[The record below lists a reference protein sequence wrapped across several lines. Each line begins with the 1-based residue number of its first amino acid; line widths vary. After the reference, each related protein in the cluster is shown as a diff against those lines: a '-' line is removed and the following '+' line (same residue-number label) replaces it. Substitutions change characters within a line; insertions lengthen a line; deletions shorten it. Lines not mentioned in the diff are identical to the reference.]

1 MAWSRPRSSPAGSSC
16 FAVASQERLQHAVL
30 LQHAVV
36 QRLSPPQAPAGSR
49 VALAAC
55 VSVGSRGWPRAG
67 QRLRRAL
74 RPRSESKQ
82 ERKKGKK
89 MLSGTR
95 HTTRTRRHQKTR
107 CLTGR
112 NPKGP
117 PSEAPRAPAPP
128 PPSPIFDA
136 LVRCATTSLR
146 YVRWRGATPTRDSSF
161 FTAYAA
167 TLPLRGVSEPPPRSP
182 NQRVDASSARR
193 VGALLLLRLRTAR
206 SRSAP
211 PCINLV

>member
-1 MAWSRPRSSPAGSSC
+1 
-16 FAVASQERLQHAVL
+16 
-30 LQHAVV
+30 
-36 QRLSPPQAPAGSR
+36 
-49 VALAAC
+49 
-55 VSVGSRGWPRAG
+55 
-67 QRLRRAL
+67 
-74 RPRSESKQ
+74 
-82 ERKKGKK
+82 

-128 PPSPIFDA
+128 PPPPTFDA

-206 SRSAP
+206 SPAVLLHLVLTLYDRRTYLYRRELQRRHPFRAVRP
-211 PCINLV
+211 LCAVVRGNLNSHSGIAC

>member
-1 MAWSRPRSSPAGSSC
+1 M
-16 FAVASQERLQHAVL
+16 
-30 LQHAVV
+30 HAVV

-55 VSVGSRGWPRAG
+55 QWVVGAG
-67 QRLRRAL
+67 LGLAIACAALFDRAL
-74 RPRSESKQ
+74 KASKQ
-82 ERKKGKK
+82 ERKKERKK
-89 MLSGTR
+89 ENRDTA
-95 HTTRTRRHQKTR
+95 HANAPTPEITR

-128 PPSPIFDA
+128 PPPPIFDA

-146 YVRWRGATPTRDSSF
+146 YVRWRGATSPTRDSSF